1 MGTCNDLHFL
11 LIRTKWQS
19 PPLDH
24 LVFILYGS
32 LFTIKAHLSEWIKRC
47 WMEDGDVSQA
57 VLTIDTSSIFSLFKP
72 LWSFWPQARIT
83 TIMRCHKQ
91 MSRWPPL
98 TPWHV
103 CMETHVTSAVQHTRN
118 VVGSPVLHDQWQEK
132 CSFGCSSVWCHMINY
147 PLWSANVQDINKL
160 ISSHYFLDNEDS
172 LETLI
177 N

>member
-11 LIRTKWQS
+11 LIRPKWQS

-72 LWSFWPQARIT
+72 LWSFWPQTRIT

-103 CMETHVTSAVQHTRN
+103 CMERHVTSAVQHTRN
-118 VVGSPVLHDQWQEK
+118 VGALHDQWPTAGK
-132 CSFGCSSVWCHMINY
+132 VF
-147 PLWSANVQDINKL
+147 LWMLLCLMPHDKLPWANVQDINKL
-160 ISSHYFLDNEDS
+160 ISSNYFLDNEDS